1 MRVFKILKDLCRR
14 SRDRREAVA
23 GQTLSSNRAFD
34 ADERAV
40 FKTVERRRRI
50 RRKGDVRR
58 AIAGLER

>member
-14 SRDRREAVA
+14 SRDRREPVA